1 VTDRLEVRGG
11 VLFDVDGTLLAGSLG
26 HLVVLADVLGRHV
39 GRPVPIHLDGEL
51 PTLGETS
58 LAGWVDSQLVRAVL
72 RGDSSEPPDEGE
84 VAAVMAAFERE
95 YTPGAAAGHSTPR
108 VIDGVADCL
117 ERLAAAGI
125 PMGLATGN
133 ASFVARAKLAALGL
147 ERHFRFERDLGFGDW
162 RLDRSAVG
170 EAAVAAMERAAGGR
184 GAIAYVGDTPSDVQ
198 AAVAAGAVP
207 VGVLTGSGTIETLD
221 DAGAAVILRSV
232 ADIFP
237 AAR

>member
-1 VTDRLEVRGG
+1 VNDRLEVRGG

-26 HLVVLADVLGRHV
+26 HLGVLGDVLSRHI

-58 LAGWVDSQLVRAVL
+58 LAGWVDSQVVRAVL
-72 RGDSSEPPDEGE
+72 RGDSPSPPDEAE
-84 VAAVMAAFERE
+84 VTAVMAAFERE
-95 YTPGAAAGHSTPR
+95 YTPAAAADHSTPR
-108 VIDGVADCL
+108 VIDGVAACL

-125 PMGLATGN
+125 PMGLVTGN

-162 RLDRSAVG
+162 RADRSAVG
-170 EAAVAAMERAAGGR
+170 AAAVTAMEREAGGR
-184 GAIAYVGDTPSDVQ
+184 DRIAYVGDTPSDVR
-198 AAVAAGAVP
+198 AAVAAGVLP
-207 VGVLTGSGTIETLD
+207 VGVLTGSGTDETLTK
-221 DAGAAVILRSV
+221 AGAAVILRSV
-232 ADIFP
+232 ADIHP